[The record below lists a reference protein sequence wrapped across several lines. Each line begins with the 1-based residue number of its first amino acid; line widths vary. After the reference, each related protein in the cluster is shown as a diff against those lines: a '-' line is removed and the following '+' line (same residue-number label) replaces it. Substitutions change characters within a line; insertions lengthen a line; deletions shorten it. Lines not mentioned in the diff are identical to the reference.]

1 MIWFFYSMASKIP
14 VHIVIIPDG
23 NRRWAKEN
31 GLGMLKGV
39 EKSAELDNIVSLL
52 DGASRLGIKF
62 LSMWGFST
70 ENWSRSKTERDF
82 IFELVFKSIENLK
95 VYAKKKKIKFRHIGR
110 KDRLPKKVIMALE
123 EFEQNTAE
131 NKGLNVQFL
140 LDYGGRDEIV
150 RAVNKI
156 IQKGEKEIDEET
168 FKEYLDTNEIP
179 DPDLIIRTGGE
190 RRLSGLMS
198 YQNAYSELYFT
209 DIYFPDF
216 DADELKKAVNWF
228 NGVERKFGG
237 D

>member
-1 MIWFFYSMASKIP
+1 MASKIP

-198 YQNAYSELYFT
+198 YQNAILNCILQIFIFRILT
-209 DIYFPDF
+209 
-216 DADELKKAVNWF
+216 LMN
-228 NGVERKFGG
+228 
-237 D
+237 

>member
-1 MIWFFYSMASKIP
+1 MASKIP